1 MSTALFAFA
10 DGAAA
15 AARLAERCGIALH
28 RVEVRR
34 FPDGESLVRVEGAAE
49 TAILFRSLD
58 DPNAKLV
65 ELLLAAS
72 ALREKYGSQSVVH
85 AEGGANCANLLVQDG
100 DEIAVGGLRLLV
112 LYTPGHTN
120 GDVSYLMDD
129 RVFTGDA
136 LLIGGCGRTDFQ
148 AGSAPRLYDSIHTKL
163 FTLAPD
169 TLVYPGH
176 DYKGR
181 TVSTIAEELRTNPRL
196 GAGKSKEEFVQIMN
210 SLNLPYPKFI
220 DRALPANQACGRET
234 IPQG

>member
-1 MSTALFAFA
+1 MAQL
-10 DGAAA
+10 
-15 AARLAERCGIALH
+15 
-28 RVEVRR
+28 
-34 FPDGESLVRVEGAAE
+34 
-49 TAILFRSLD
+49 LFRQLFEPVTSTFTYLVAD
-58 DPNAKLV
+58 ADTKEAALIDPVV
-65 ELLLAAS
+65 EQMADYDALLSELGLTLKYTMETHVHADHVTAAS

-85 AEGGANCANLLVQDG
+85 AQGGANCANLLVQDG

-112 LYTPGHTN
+112 LYTPGHTD

-210 SLNLPYPKFI
+210 NLNLPYPKFI
-220 DRALPANQACGRET
+220 DRALPANQACGREN